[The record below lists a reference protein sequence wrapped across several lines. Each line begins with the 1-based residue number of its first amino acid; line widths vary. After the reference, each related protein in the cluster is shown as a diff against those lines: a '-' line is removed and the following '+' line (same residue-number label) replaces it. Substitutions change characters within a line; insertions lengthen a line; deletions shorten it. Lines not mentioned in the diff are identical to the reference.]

1 MTNILKSIKG
11 FVMEVIACIQE
22 AKRMQAEEHTKWH
35 S

>member
-11 FVMEVIACIQE
+11 FVMEVIECIQE
-22 AKRMQAEEHTKWH
+22 AKKLQAQEHTKWN

>member
-11 FVMEVIACIQE
+11 FVMEVVSCIQE

>member
-11 FVMEVIACIQE
+11 FVVEVIACIQE
-22 AKRMQAEEHTKWH
+22 AKRIQAQEYTKWH